1 MQDSFLNTTP
11 SIQNDNSRIS
21 VILIYYYA
29 LCKVAGGLGKRFSRC
44 FSCHRCRHKHTCGV
58 VVATTRICLR
68 GSGFKS
74 PWHHLYFLFYLDVG
88 CTGEWE
94 WVLWGD
100 GMGKAEHG
108 MTKHGNGKGR
118 IRNENGRTEN
128 GGRTRNDRLPCSLN
142 K

>member
-1 MQDSFLNTTP
+1 
-11 SIQNDNSRIS
+11 
-21 VILIYYYA
+21 
-29 LCKVAGGLGKRFSRC
+29 
-44 FSCHRCRHKHTCGV
+44 